1 MDFETYK
8 RKLLEEDE
16 RNRLS
21 ELQTKYNGIKT
32 PDYANMSLRDELQTR
47 FDLDELKNLQQKY
60 GVQQTQTLKPK
71 ITAPVSQPSYGQQ
84 TSSQQPNSQSQN
96 SFWQQT
102 YDKINQVADKFAHN
116 TEGAAIAF
124 TQGLSGNNF
133 DELAG
138 IAGTAI
144 TTGSVYPNSQNIAA
158 YNHIRDDIRA
168 KHADFKE
175 KHPQLDEALEIGGTL
190 YGGIK
195 KPFISAGLYGIG
207 SAETAE
213 QIPEEITYNALGNK
227 YVQKIPTHILP
238 QKVAPIAKE
247 YLSRII
253 PEWLKKYINE

>member
-1 MDFETYK
+1 M
-8 RKLLEEDE
+8 
-16 RNRLS
+16 
-21 ELQTKYNGIKT
+21 
-32 PDYANMSLRDELQTR
+32 
-47 FDLDELKNLQQKY
+47 
-60 GVQQTQTLKPK
+60 QQTPAFKPQV
-71 ITAPVSQPSYGQQ
+71 TASVSQPSYGQQ
-84 TSSQQPNSQSQN
+84 TSSQQSNSQPQN
-96 SFWQQT
+96 SFWQQK
-102 YDKINQVADKFAHN
+102 YDKINQVADKFANN

-144 TTGSVYPNSQNIAA
+144 TTGY
-158 YNHIRDDIRA
+158 DIRA
-168 KHADFKE
+168 KHTDFKE

-195 KPFISAGLYGIG
+195 KPFISAVLYGIG